1 MASTLETLTEVVH
14 SSKQIKIRGFSVT
27 SAMTEDDFFTS
38 GRWKVGG
45 YDWEVRVLPNK
56 PIGGHNRNGVAVK
69 LYCLSEVPT
78 AKASGVKVNFS
89 CLLIDPT
96 GKLKPFEGDSST
108 YNFKRSGDCSYLHA
122 LMKRND
128 LQTSGYLKDDA
139 FTVEYTLKLLR
150 EVPIKATTHRPA
162 DYLLPSSALPHHLG
176 DLLQKGTGADVT
188 FVVSGESFRAHKAIL
203 ASRSLVFTAEFFG
216 YMKEKRSPVV
226 EVKDMR
232 PAVFG
237 AMLHFIYTD
246 SAPELHRA
254 DDGTAMA
261 QHLLVAADRYGID
274 RLKLI
279 CEDKLYDGVCVDT
292 AAMTLVLA
300 EQHGC
305 SHLKTRCV
313 EVIVANLEAVMT
325 TEGYK
330 HLMATC
336 PSVMN
341 DLLKAVH
348 GRKN

>member
-232 PAVFG
+232 PAV
-237 AMLHFIYTD
+237 
-246 SAPELHRA
+246 
-254 DDGTAMA
+254 
-261 QHLLVAADRYGID
+261 YGID